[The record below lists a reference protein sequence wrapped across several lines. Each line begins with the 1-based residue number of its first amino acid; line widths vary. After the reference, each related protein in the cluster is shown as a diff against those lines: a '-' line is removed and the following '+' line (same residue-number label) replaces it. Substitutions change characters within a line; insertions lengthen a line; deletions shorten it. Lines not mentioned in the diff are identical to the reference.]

1 MNTSISLKQIS
12 RFDDEADV
20 IILGYGIAGACAAIE
35 ARRAGGDVLVVER
48 TSGAGGASALS
59 SGIFY
64 MGGGTEVQQAAGYD
78 DTADNMYRSM
88 IASMGPEQAE
98 LIRHYCDKN
107 VEHFR
112 WLEAQGIPFERSYY
126 PDKTVALATT
136 HGLMW
141 SGNEKVWPFRDAA
154 KPVPRG
160 HQVAMA
166 GDASGAAAMAALL
179 ARCADAGVRASFD
192 STAQS
197 LIVDEHLAVCGVAV
211 RQFGQERYFRARRAV
226 IIATGGFGRNE
237 AMLARYFPDLPDT
250 AEPMG
255 IPHTDGS
262 GINMAV
268 AAGGDVRGM
277 DGLIA
282 TASIYPP
289 PQLVKGIIVNCLG
302 QRFVA
307 EDSYHGRTASFIM
320 EQPNQRAF
328 LILDSTIF
336 AYPEIVGA
344 NHSLVDGYESIAEME
359 VGLDLPGGSLIDTLA
374 YYNAQAEQC
383 RDPLFEKH
391 ADWLKPLI
399 DGPWAAF
406 DISFNRSTYYYITL
420 GGLRIG
426 VDARVHRAD
435 GRTVEGLFAA
445 GACTAHLSPDG
456 KSYASGM
463 SLGPGSFFGR
473 IAGRE
478 AMLGRERGR

>member
-1 MNTSISLKQIS
+1 MNTPLPLNQIGQ
-12 RFDDEADV
+12 FDDEADV
-20 IILGYGIAGACAAIE
+20 VILGYGIAGACAALE
-35 ARRAGGDVLVVER
+35 ARGAGGDVLVVER
-48 TSGAGGASALS
+48 ASGGGGASALS

-64 MGGGTEVQQAAGYD
+64 IGAGTEVQKAAGYD
-78 DTADNMYRSM
+78 DTPDNMYRSM
-88 IASMGPEQAE
+88 IASMGPDQAE
-98 LIRHYCDKN
+98 LIRPYCDGN

-126 PDKTVALATT
+126 PEKTVFLMTT

-154 KPVPRG
+154 TPAPRG
-160 HQVAMA
+160 HQVAME
-166 GDASGAAAMAALL
+166 GDTSGAAAMFALL
-179 ARCADAGVRASFD
+179 ARCDEAGVRASFD
-192 STAQS
+192 SIAQS
-197 LIVDEHLAVCGVAV
+197 LIVDGEGRVCGVTV
-211 RQFGQERYFRARRAV
+211 RQFGQERHYRARRGV
-226 IIATGGFGRNE
+226 IVATGGFGRNE
-237 AMLARYFPDLPDT
+237 QMLARYFPGLPDT

-262 GINMAV
+262 GITMAV

-289 PQLVKGIIVNCLG
+289 PQLVKGIIVNRLG
-302 QRFVA
+302 KRFVA
-307 EDSYHGRTASFIM
+307 EDAYHGRTASFIM
-320 EQPNQRAF
+320 EQPDQRAF
-328 LILDSTIF
+328 LIVDSEIF
-336 AYPEIVGA
+336 AYPEIIGA
-344 NHSLVDGYESIAEME
+344 NHSLVDGYESIEAME
-359 VGLDLPGGSLIDTLA
+359 SGLELPPGSLADTLA
-374 YYNAQAEQC
+374 VYNQQAAQG

-391 ADWLKPLI
+391 TDWLKPLT

-426 VDARVHRAD
+426 PDARVRRAD
-435 GRTVEGLFAA
+435 GGVVAGLYAA

-473 IAGRE
+473 VAGRE
-478 AMLGRERGR
+478 AMRGSAAS